1 MNFGRGDCLRIPQD
15 GWVILRTAE
24 AVKISPSFR
33 PCGEWANLA
42 PVTNEDNVR
51 ARKMRTIAVVA
62 RKGGAG
68 KTTLAVHLA
77 IAAHLRGLN
86 TILADA
92 DPQRSSSEVLRARV
106 APGPKRVETAGAKM
120 FALQE
125 MARRAGD
132 ELLVIDTPC
141 GPEQEVSSAIASA
154 DLVLIVVRPTFLD
167 IAAAVRTID
176 TARRLARPVEI
187 VINQA
192 YATRNGR
199 EPPSVLKAM
208 EALRFTGMPL
218 CPVVVRSRAAL
229 QLALASGRSAE
240 ELGPSAAA
248 DEIAALWRHV
258 GKALAGNAR
267 LLRA

>member
-1 MNFGRGDCLRIPQD
+1 
-15 GWVILRTAE
+15 
-24 AVKISPSFR
+24 
-33 PCGEWANLA
+33 
-42 PVTNEDNVR
+42 
-51 ARKMRTIAVVA
+51 MRTIAVVA

-77 IAAHLRGLN
+77 IAAHLRGLR
-86 TILADA
+86 TVLADA
-92 DPQRSSSEVLRARV
+92 DPQRSSSDVLRARTT
-106 APGPKRVETAGAKM
+106 PGPKRVETAGPKL

-141 GPEQEVSSAIASA
+141 GPEQEVSAAIAAA

-176 TARRLARPVEI
+176 TARRLARPAEI

-192 YATRNGR
+192 FTMRSGR
-199 EPPSVLKAM
+199 EPPSVQKAQ

-218 CPVVVRSRAAL
+218 SPVVVRSRALL
-229 QLALASGRSAE
+229 QSALASGRSVE
-240 ELGPSAAA
+240 EYGPSPAA
-248 DEIAALWRHV
+248 DDIAALWRHV
-258 GKALAGNAR
+258 GRALAGEVR
-267 LLRA
+267 MRA